1 MDRTVAES
9 VMLRLT
15 ATQRRRFLAV
25 LCWIVFC
32 GVLALALLDP
42 RFAAAHI
49 VATMISYATWNVRE
63 GRKWYG
69 LFLLFVPFYGPYL
82 IAKMFWSWAGSW
94 SQSPAAVERHR
105 RPGSIGE

>member
-1 MDRTVAES
+1 
-9 VMLRLT
+9 MLRLT
-15 ATQRRRFLAV
+15 ANRRRRFLAV

-49 VATMISYATWNVRE
+49 VVTMISYATWNVRE